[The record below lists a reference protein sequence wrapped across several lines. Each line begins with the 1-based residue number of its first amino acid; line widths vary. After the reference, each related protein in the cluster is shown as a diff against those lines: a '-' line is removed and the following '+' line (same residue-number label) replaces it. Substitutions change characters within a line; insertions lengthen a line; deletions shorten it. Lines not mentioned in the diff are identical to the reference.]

1 MYRSYGEPLTP
12 AATAM
17 TVITVVLPMI
27 ALAWLWNGLKYSR
40 PRVARLVPVVAGMG
54 LVALLLSF

>member
-12 AATAM
+12 ATTAM

-40 PRVARLVPVVAGMG
+40 RVARLVSVVAGMR
-54 LVALLLSF
+54 LVALLPSF